1 MKTRFSGMLVA
12 ALAVAGVLGTS
23 SKANAA
29 LLIDFDNV
37 VFDGGT
43 VTSLPGNNFSGSNI
57 IFDSI
62 HLRDSAN
69 LGVSLAGLQ
78 CGATNT
84 EPGDAL
90 IADTCRL
97 SFNTATNT
105 ILLETTTG
113 LWDIGDDQLP
123 YTDDRGALVLGA
135 EQTVLSGT
143 FNNWLGGPNGFLGFG
158 IDTKDPSLL
167 RFFGLPL
174 DTTFSF
180 VNTEITMVN
189 GAVLEADL
197 TNIASAPVPEPATMM
212 LLGTGLLAAF
222 RARRKSA

>member
-1 MKTRFSGMLVA
+1 
-12 ALAVAGVLGTS
+12 
-23 SKANAA
+23 
-29 LLIDFDNV
+29 
-37 VFDGGT
+37 
-43 VTSLPGNNFSGSNI
+43 
-57 IFDSI
+57 
-62 HLRDSAN
+62 
-69 LGVSLAGLQ
+69 
-78 CGATNT
+78 
-84 EPGDAL
+84 
-90 IADTCRL
+90 
-97 SFNTATNT
+97 
-105 ILLETTTG
+105 LLETTTG

>member
-1 MKTRFSGMLVA
+1 MLVA
-12 ALAVAGVLGTS
+12 ALAVAGVLGTG

-29 LLIDFDNV
+29 LLIDFDNA

-84 EPGDAL
+84 APGDAS
-90 IADTCRL
+90 ITDTCRL

-105 ILLETTTG
+105 MSLVTTTG

-123 YTDDRGALVLGA
+123 YTDDRGALIVGPQ
-135 EQTVLSGT
+135 QTVLTGSFT
-143 FNNWLGGPNGFLGFG
+143 SWLGGPSGFLGFG
-158 IDTKDPSLL
+158 IDTKNPAMLQ
-167 RFFGLPL
+167 FFGLPA

-180 VNTEITMVN
+180 VNTEITMQN

-197 TNIASAPVPEPATMM
+197 TNIAGTPIPEPATMM

-222 RARRKSA
+222 RARRKLT

>member
-1 MKTRFSGMLVA
+1 MKKSFSGMLVA
-12 ALAVAGVLGTS
+12 ALALVGVLGTS

-43 VTSLPGNNFSGSNI
+43 LTDLGGGNFSGSNI

-69 LGVSLAGLQ
+69 LSVSIAGLQ

-84 EPGDAL
+84 GPGAAS

-97 SFNTATNT
+97 NFNTAANT
-105 ILLETTTG
+105 LSLVTTTG
-113 LWDIGDDQLP
+113 LWDIGTDQLP
-123 YTDDRGALVLGA
+123 YTADRGNLVLGA
-135 EQTVLSGT
+135 AQTVLSGSFT
-143 FNNWLGGPNGFLGFG
+143 SFVGGPNGFIGFG
-158 IDTKDPSLL
+158 FDTKNAAVLQ
-167 RFFGLPL
+167 FFNLPVNT
-174 DTTFSF
+174 DFAF
-180 VNTEITMVN
+180 VNTDITATG

-197 TNIASAPVPEPATMM
+197 TNIATPIPEPATMM